1 MKARYAAFAA
11 AAVLATPA
19 FAFSVNDPM
28 PGEVSVIE
36 DNGKWIFQSDFGHPF
51 YTYDKDTKTHSACDA
66 KCAETWAP
74 VRAHDKAMPMGDWTL
89 VDRGGGYMQWAYKGK
104 PIYMNVPQV
113 VSQSDP
119 ELNNDGHW
127 HMLTPE

>member
-1 MKARYAAFAA
+1 MKANVVAFAV

-19 FAFSVNDPM
+19 FAFSVNDPV
-28 PGEVSVIE
+28 PGEVSLVE
-36 DNGKWIFQSDFGHPF
+36 DGGKWQFESEFGHAF
-51 YTYDKDTKTHSACDA
+51 YTYDKDSKTHSACDS

-74 VRAHDKAMPMGDWTL
+74 VRAHDKATPMGDWTL

-113 VSQSDP
+113 VSQADP

-127 HMLTPE
+127 HMLVPD

>member
-1 MKARYAAFAA
+1 MKANVVAFAV

-19 FAFSVNDPM
+19 FAFSVNDPV
-28 PGEVSVIE
+28 PGEVSLVE
-36 DNGKWIFQSDFGHPF
+36 DGGKWQFESEFGHEYHHYHMYTNTPPAFDPNLPEPGAPF
-51 YTYDKDTKTHSACDA
+51 R
-66 KCAETWAP
+66 P
-74 VRAHDKAMPMGDWTL
+74 HDKATPMGDWTL

-113 VSQSDP
+113 VSQADP

-127 HMLTPE
+127 HMLVPD